1 MSEDNWA
8 AFTKLSEKDYAI
20 KNQIVAV
27 FEEKDIF
34 SYKNDLVIK
43 MIYQRFRTYTP
54 KVTFLKLL
62 T

>member
-20 KNQIVAV
+20 NNQIVAV
-27 FEEKDIF
+27 FEVKDIF

-43 MIYQRFRTYTP
+43 MIYQIFRTYTP